1 MLKLLY
7 QTNTVRNI
15 TGKIV
20 TRNAWQ
26 YAGEML
32 MNSEEEIVCRECGR
46 TGHKKFA
53 MCSGCEDYFCYNGG
67 CNWISKKKG
76 LFICENCSP
85 EESHAKFI
93 IDPPGRSLRI
103 ERLEEK
109 ISIGESETLATE
121 ILKSRGYVEKYR
133 LDKIKY
139 GKNCGLYFLRGSEA
153 KISKIGVWSGLHETD
168 RGIGIYSPEEDVIKV
183 YGENFTAES
192 SGKYNTFYHYKDFNL
207 IFKLAKTGEARKVVT
222 EIILI

>member
-1 MLKLLY
+1 
-7 QTNTVRNI
+7 
-15 TGKIV
+15 
-20 TRNAWQ
+20 
-26 YAGEML
+26 

-53 MCSGCEDYFCYNGG
+53 MCSGCEDYFCYKDG

-93 IDPPGRSLRI
+93 IDPSLRNLRI
-103 ERLEEK
+103 ERLEE
-109 ISIGESETLATE
+109 IIAIGDNETHASD
-121 ILKSRGYVEKYR
+121 ILKSRGYIEKYR

-139 GKNCGLYFLRGSEA
+139 GKNCGLYFLRDSGA
-153 KISKIGVWSGLHETD
+153 KISRIGIWSGLHETD
-168 RGIGIYSPEEDVIKV
+168 RGIGIYSPLEDVINT
-183 YGENFTAES
+183 YGENFTTES
-192 SGKYNTFYHYKDFNL
+192 SGKYITFYHYKDSNL
-207 IFKLAKTGEARKVVT
+207 IFKLTKTGETRQVVT

>member
-1 MLKLLY
+1 
-7 QTNTVRNI
+7 
-15 TGKIV
+15 
-20 TRNAWQ
+20 
-26 YAGEML
+26 
-32 MNSEEEIVCRECGR
+32 MNLEEEIICRECGR
-46 TGHKKFA
+46 KCPEKFA
-53 MCSGCEDYFCYNGG
+53 MCSGCEDYFCYKDG

-93 IDPPGRSLRI
+93 IDPSLRNLRI
-103 ERLEEK
+103 ERQEE
-109 ISIGESETLATE
+109 IIAIGDYEARAIE

-139 GKNCGLYFLRGSEA
+139 GKNCGLYFLSDSEA
-153 KISKIGVWSGLHETD
+153 KISGIGVWSGLHETD

-192 SGKYNTFYHYKDFNL
+192 SGKYTTFYHYKDFNL